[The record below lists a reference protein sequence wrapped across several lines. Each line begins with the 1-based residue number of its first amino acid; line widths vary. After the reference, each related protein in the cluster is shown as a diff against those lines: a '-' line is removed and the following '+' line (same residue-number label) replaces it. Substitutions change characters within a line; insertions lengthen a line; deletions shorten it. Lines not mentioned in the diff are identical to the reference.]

1 MSKYLNSTGFT
12 YFINKLKVLM
22 DGKANTNHAHNIIKD
37 SNDASDIS
45 IAYSKGAL
53 EYSDYTSLA
62 AWNGREL
69 RAVDKSNYYNRSE
82 IDAKIKNITG
92 GGTVLAQSLTIALNG
107 GTTEGTN
114 KFTFDGSLTK
124 NINITADSI
133 GSIPWKIT
141 NADRCIEGVLYVGDT
156 FNSNVKDGR
165 ISVRKNSTI
174 DFKSS
179 YLNFNDAF
187 YSAYTA
193 QEYALILLTQ
203 GIVKNDSGKCEVQG
217 NLGIHQHN
225 GALYVGCQNVD
236 KKKNFCQIKLLGM
249 DATSDFALTSQLNN
263 YVPTS
268 RLRYLRPAETSDKIN
283 LHYYADTVTN
293 KEKWNDYLLPAST
306 LAYWDGSFNDVH
318 ASSLR
323 YCEKG
328 AFGNAACKTTRSL
341 TGEGPCGWVDQATDD
356 KFVPTMSLL
365 AFWDGS
371 HSTSKTDSN
380 VHYSSLTYCKMG
392 KFGSAVTR
400 NISHGTGTPPNSA
413 NEGDIYIQ
421 L

>member
-12 YFINKLKVLM
+12 YFINKLKSLM
-22 DGKANTNHAHNIIKD
+22 DGKANVNHTHNVIKD
-37 SNDASDIS
+37 SNDASNIS
-45 IAYSKGAL
+45 VAYSKGEL
-53 EYSDYTSLA
+53 GYGEYTQLA

-69 RAVDKSNYYNRSE
+69 RAVNKSNYYSKSE
-82 IDAKIKNITG
+82 IDEKIKNVTG
-92 GGTVLAQSLTIALNG
+92 GGTVLRQSLTVALNG

-114 KFTFDGSLTK
+114 KFTFDGSLSK
-124 NINITADSI
+124 NINITANSI
-133 GSIPWKIT
+133 GSIPWTIT
-141 NADRCIEGVLYVGDT
+141 NSDKCIEGVLYVGDV
-156 FNSNVKDGR
+156 FNSDVKDGR
-165 ISVRKNSTI
+165 ISVRKNSKI

-179 YLNFNDAF
+179 YLSFNEAF

-203 GIVKNDSGKCEVQG
+203 GIVKNDNGKCEVQG

-236 KKKNFCQIKLLGM
+236 KNKNFCQIKLLGM
-249 DATSDFALTSQLNN
+249 DATSDFVLNN
-263 YVPTS
+263 
-268 RLRYLRPAETSDKIN
+268 RLRYLTPAETSDKIN
-283 LHYYADTVTN
+283 LHYYAGTVAN

-328 AFGNAACKTTRSL
+328 AFGNAACKATRSL
-341 TGEGPCGWVDQATDD
+341 TGTGPCGWVNQATDD
-356 KFVPTMSLL
+356 KYVPTMSLL

-371 HSTSKTDSN
+371 HSTSKTDSS
-380 VHYSSLTYCKMG
+380 VHYSSLAYCNMG
-392 KFGSAVTR
+392 KFGTAVTR
-400 NISHGTGTPPNSA
+400 NISHGTGAPSNSA

-421 L
+421 LS

>member
-22 DGKANTNHAHNIIKD
+22 DGKANTNHSHNIIKD
-37 SNDASDIS
+37 SNDASNIS

-53 EYSDYTSLA
+53 GYGDYTSLA

-69 RAVDKSNYYNRSE
+69 RAVNKSNYYSRSE
-82 IDAKIKNITG
+82 IDEKIKNITG
-92 GGTVLAQSLTIALNG
+92 GGTVLAQSLSIALNG

-114 KFTFDGSLTK
+114 KFTFDGSLAK
-124 NINITADSI
+124 NINITANSI
-133 GSIPWKIT
+133 GSIPWTIT
-141 NADRCIEGVLYVGDT
+141 GVDKCIEGTLFVGDV
-156 FNSNVKDGR
+156 FSSEPKDGR
-165 ISVRKNSTI
+165 ISVRKNSKI

-179 YLNFNDAF
+179 YLSFNEAF
-187 YSAYTA
+187 YSAYTQ

-203 GIVKNDSGKCEVQG
+203 GIVKKNGVCEVQG
-217 NLGIHQHN
+217 NLGIHQHD

-236 KKKNFCQIKLLGM
+236 KNKNFCQVKLLGM
-249 DATSDFALTSQLNN
+249 DAKSDFVLNSQ
-263 YVPTS
+263 
-268 RLRYLRPAETSDKIN
+268 LRYLTGSETSDKIN
-283 LHYYADTVTN
+283 LHYYLNSD
-293 KEKWNDYLLPAST
+293 KENWNDRLLPAST
-306 LAYWDGSFNDVH
+306 LAYWDGSFNDAH

-328 AFGNAACKTTRSL
+328 AFGNAACKATRSL
-341 TGEGPCGWVDQATDD
+341 TGVGPCGWVDQATDD
-356 KFVPTMSLL
+356 KYVPTMSLL

-371 HSTSKTDSN
+371 HSTSKTNPSD
-380 VHYSSLTYCKMG
+380 HYSSLTYCKMG
-392 KFGSAVTR
+392 KFGTSVTR
-400 NISHGTGTPPNSA
+400 NISHGTGPLPDSA